1 VTPVEITSTVNLNK
15 IIQNAELLGYNLK
28 TKGSLG
34 ITVTTNNSNSS
45 QQLSVSFMT
54 SGAATIV
61 GAKDEND
68 ALSIYKKFLKFKN

>member
-1 VTPVEITSTVNLNK
+1 M
-15 IIQNAELLGYNLK
+15 GYAVK
-28 TKGSLG
+28 TRGTLG
-34 ITVTTNNSNSS
+34 ITATTGNVNSK

-68 ALSIYKKFLKFKN
+68 ALTIYKTFININT

>member
-1 VTPVEITSTVNLNK
+1 M
-15 IIQNAELLGYNLK
+15 LGYNLK
-28 TKGSLG
+28 TRGSLG

-68 ALSIYKKFLKFKN
+68 ALSIYKEFLNSKITNKK